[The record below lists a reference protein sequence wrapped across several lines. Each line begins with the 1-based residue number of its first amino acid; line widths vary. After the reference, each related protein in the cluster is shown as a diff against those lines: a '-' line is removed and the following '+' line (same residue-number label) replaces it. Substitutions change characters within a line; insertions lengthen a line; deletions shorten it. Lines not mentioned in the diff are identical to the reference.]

1 MKKITVILITFLS
14 SISAYSGPGDE
25 IIASLNQK
33 IDELQYELDSMD
45 GLADNEINIA
55 NKFNGKRAKDL
66 YIDLVNTLQKEINDK
81 EQPWQK
87 TRDELRQIKNWLL
100 DTSPSRFSDDY
111 FLDKFEVNYSLA
123 YNKNLDA
130 IKRKL
135 KNDPKLTLDLHRKIK
150 HHPFYKDALKAFL
163 ENDSDLFMQ
172 NIWRFR
178 HDSVA
183 QEIIDI
189 VVQKNPIK
197 MKRWV
202 GTQTDMGTF
211 LDHSSSPT
219 TKLFTS
225 LFHQYGRASKSF
237 YFIQEIL
244 NGNLTPDEA
253 NTIGL
258 DSLTFR
264 KKLIEQSIYNDIIA
278 KEAIQ
283 ERLLDESL
291 RVIRPVNDL
300 HETKD
305 PKKRFASVKNLTA
318 EELYTYMVYAEQEI
332 FTSTYNGFYDLF
344 MQKLGTEDAYSFL
357 KRMNFNKYRT
367 FIKMAAGYNKLE
379 SFLNTLSKEQQQLL
393 MNKFVRSLEIGN
405 TDESLAAAVN
415 VADTFGS
422 IQTKELKDFFN
433 TRMREELER
442 VENEHN
448 AHGIRIYSLLNG
460 ILSQSEDFSDDWMKK
475 LVLKYN
481 IPKINQL
488 EYTKLLNS
496 DGRIIQQV
504 FFYDDDDGKA
514 SYYSFLHSF
523 QNSQWSIQDKN
534 TYLKIISANK
544 QIEIY
549 ANKPQFEFK
558 GKDAIQDYFNLTGI
572 RPSVIIHRG
581 HSFYVNTTIQTLTP
595 NAKLVLLGSC
605 GGYHNLT
612 SVLDRSP
619 DVHIIS
625 SKQIGTMGINDPMIR
640 LINQNL
646 VKKETINWKI
656 LWNTL
661 GNQVKGN
668 SKNKERFKDYVPP
681 HKNLGAIFIMAYNR
695 LKQRAE
701 NQL

>member
-1 MKKITVILITFLS
+1 MTKIIFIALACLS
-14 SISAYSGPGDE
+14 SLTAFSGPGDE
-25 IIASLNQK
+25 IIAALNQK

-45 GLADNEINIA
+45 GLADNDINIP
-55 NKFNGKRAKDL
+55 NKFNGQRAKEL
-66 YIDLVNTLQKEINDK
+66 YIDLVNQLQKEINDK

-100 DTSPSRFSDDY
+100 DTSPSRFSEDY
-111 FLDKFEVNYSLA
+111 FLNKFEINYGLA
-123 YNKNLDA
+123 YNKNIDA
-130 IKRKL
+130 IERKL
-135 KNDPKLTLDLHRKIK
+135 KRDPRLTLDLYRKIRK
-150 HHPFYKDALKAFL
+150 QPFYKSVMKAFL
-163 ENDSDLFMQ
+163 EKDSNLFMQ

-178 HDSVA
+178 NDSVA

-211 LDHSSSPT
+211 LDNSQSPT

-225 LFHQYGRASKSF
+225 LFYQYGRASKSF
-237 YFIQEIL
+237 YFIDEIL
-244 NGNLTPDEA
+244 KGNLTAEKA
-253 NTIGL
+253 NQIGL
-258 DSLTFR
+258 DSTAFR
-264 KKLIEQSIYNDIIA
+264 KKLIEQSILENVIA

-283 ERLLDESL
+283 DRLHDESL
-291 RVIRPVNDL
+291 RVVRPVNDL

-305 PKKRFASVKNLTA
+305 PSKRFASIKNLSA
-318 EELYTYMVYAEQEI
+318 EEIYTYMVYAEQEI

-344 MQKLGTEDAYSFL
+344 MKKLGQENAYAFL
-357 KRMNFNKYRT
+357 KKMNFNKYRT

-379 SFLNTLSKEQQQLL
+379 PFLATLSKEEQQLL
-393 MNKFVRSLEIGN
+393 MNQFVSSLEVGN
-405 TDESLAAAVN
+405 VDESLVAAVN

-422 IQTKELKDFFN
+422 IQTKELKDFFKV
-433 TRMREELER
+433 RMREELER
-442 VENEHN
+442 VESEYNQ
-448 AHGIRIYSLLNG
+448 HGIRIYSLLNG
-460 ILSQSEDFSDDWMKK
+460 ILSQSDDFSDDWMKQ
-475 LVLKYN
+475 LVTKYN

-488 EYTKLLNS
+488 EYNKLLNA
-496 DGRIIQQV
+496 DGKIIQQV

-514 SYYSFLHSF
+514 SYYSFLPSF
-523 QNSQWSIQDKN
+523 QNGQWTIQDKS
-534 TYLKIISANK
+534 TYLKITSANK
-544 QIEIY
+544 LIEIY

-558 GKDAIQDYFNLTGI
+558 GKDAIKDYFNQKGI

-581 HSFYVNTTIQTLTP
+581 HSFYVNTTIETLTS

-625 SKQIGTMGINDPMIR
+625 SKQIGAMGINDPMIR

-646 VKKETINWKI
+646 VKKETINWKT
-656 LWNTL
+656 LWSKL

-668 SKNKERFKDYVPP
+668 RKNAERFKDYVPP

-695 LKQRAE
+695 LKE
-701 NQL
+701 NTN

>member
-1 MKKITVILITFLS
+1 MKKIIF
-14 SISAYSGPGDE
+14 SAIACLFYFTALSGPGDE

-45 GLADNEINIA
+45 GLADNEINIP
-55 NKFNGKRAKDL
+55 NKFNGKRAKEL
-66 YIDLVNTLQKEINDK
+66 YIDLVNNLQKEINDK
-81 EQPWQK
+81 EQPWQT

-100 DTSPSRFSDDY
+100 DTSPSRFSEDY
-111 FLDKFEVNYSLA
+111 FLNKFEINYSLS
-123 YNKNLDA
+123 YNKNLD
-130 IKRKL
+130 IIERKL
-135 KNDPKLTLDLHRKIK
+135 KRDPMLTLDLYRKIRTQ
-150 HHPFYKDALKAFL
+150 PFYKNVMKAFL
-163 ENDSDLFMQ
+163 EKDSDLFMQ

-178 HDSVA
+178 NDSVA

-211 LDHSSSPT
+211 LEQSKSPS

-237 YFIQEIL
+237 YFIDEIL
-244 NGNLTPDEA
+244 KGNLTADEA
-253 NTIGL
+253 NKIGL
-258 DSLTFR
+258 DSTAFR
-264 KKLIEQSIYNDIIA
+264 KKLIEQSILENVIA

-283 ERLLDESL
+283 ERLQNESL
-291 RVIRPVNDL
+291 KIIRPVNDL

-305 PKKRFASVKNLTA
+305 PTKRFASVQNLNA
-318 EELYTYMVYAEQEI
+318 EEIYTYMVYAEQEI

-344 MQKLGTEDAYSFL
+344 MKKLGQENAYLFL

-379 SFLNTLSKEQQQLL
+379 PFLATLSKSEQQLL
-393 MNKFVRSLEIGN
+393 MNQFVSSLEVGN
-405 TDESLAAAVN
+405 VDESLAAAVN

-422 IQTKELKDFFN
+422 INTKELKDFFKVK
-433 TRMREELER
+433 MKEELTR
-442 VENEHN
+442 VENEYN
-448 AHGIRIYSLLNG
+448 QHGIRIYSLLNG
-460 ILSQSEDFSDDWMKK
+460 ILAQSDDFSDDWMKQ
-475 LVLKYN
+475 LVTKYN

-488 EYTKLLNS
+488 EYSKLVNTE
-496 DGRIIQQV
+496 GKIIQQV

-514 SYYSFLHSF
+514 SYYSFLPSF
-523 QNSQWSIQDKN
+523 QNAQWSIQDKN
-534 TYLKIISANK
+534 TYLRITSSNK
-544 QIEIY
+544 QIEIF

-558 GKDAIQDYFNLTGI
+558 GKDAIKDYFNQTGI
-572 RPSVIIHRG
+572 RPSVVIHRG
-581 HSFYVNTTIQTLTP
+581 HSFYVNTTIETLTS
-595 NAKLVLLGSC
+595 NAKLVVLGSC

-646 VKKETINWKI
+646 VKKETIQWKA
-656 LWNTL
+656 LWNKL
-661 GNQVKGN
+661 GAQVKGN
-668 SKNKERFKDYVPP
+668 KKNAERFKDYVPP

-695 LKQRAE
+695 LKEKA
-701 NQL
+701 N